1 MMSSRSDASDK
12 EGGNMNYL
20 VLVSHGG
27 LAQGL
32 KSSLAMFA
40 AEKMDQVIAVG
51 LENGQ
56 SVDEFAVVFREAISG
71 LSTEDKVVVL
81 ADIVGG
87 SPLTTALGVLE
98 EKDLLQTATVL
109 GGMNLPMAITS
120 AVMKDMLEGLDLVAA
135 VLPEAQAALQEFQ
148 VVQAEE
154 EEDDDI

>member
-1 MMSSRSDASDK
+1 
-12 EGGNMNYL
+12 MNYL

-27 LAQGL
+27 FAQGL
-32 KSSLAMFA
+32 KTSLSMFA
-40 AEKMDQVIAVG
+40 ADKMDQVIAVG

-56 SVDEFAVVFREAISG
+56 SVDEFALVFREAVSG
-71 LSTEDKVVVL
+71 LTADDSVVVL

-98 EKDLLQTATVL
+98 EKGLLQTATVL

-120 AVMKDMLEGLDLVAA
+120 AVMKDMLEGPDLVAA
-135 VLPEAQAALQEFQ
+135 VLPEAQAALQEFK
-148 VVQAEE
+148 VVQTEE

>member
-1 MMSSRSDASDK
+1 
-12 EGGNMNYL
+12 MNYL

-27 LAQGL
+27 FAQGL
-32 KSSLAMFA
+32 KTSLAMFA
-40 AEKMDQVIAVG
+40 ADKMDQVIAVG

-56 SVDEFAVVFREAISG
+56 SVDEFALVFREAVSG
-71 LSTEDKVVVL
+71 LTADDSVVVL

-120 AVMKDMLEGLDLVAA
+120 AVMKDMLEGPDLVAA
-135 VLPEAQAALQEFQ
+135 VLPEAQAALQEFK
-148 VVQAEE
+148 VVQTEE

>member
-1 MMSSRSDASDK
+1 
-12 EGGNMNYL
+12 MNYL

-27 LAQGL
+27 FAQGL
-32 KSSLAMFA
+32 KTSLAMFA
-40 AEKMDQVIAVG
+40 ADKMDQVIAVG

-56 SVDEFAVVFREAISG
+56 SVDEFALVFREAVSG
-71 LSTEDKVVVL
+71 LTADDSVVVL

-98 EKDLLQTATVL
+98 EKGLLQTATVL

-154 EEDDDI
+154 GEDDDI

>member
-1 MMSSRSDASDK
+1 MK
-12 EGGNMNYL
+12 YL

-27 LAQGL
+27 FAAGL
-32 KSSLAMFA
+32 KTSLAMFA
-40 AEKMDQVIAVG
+40 ADKMEQVIAVG

-56 SVDEFAVVFREAISG
+56 SVDDFAGAFRDAVADLTNADS
-71 LSTEDKVVVL
+71 VVVL

-98 EKDLLQTATVL
+98 EKDLLSSAIVL

-120 AVMKDMLEGLDLVAA
+120 AVMKDMLDGEDFVAA
-135 VLPEAQAALQEFQ
+135 VLPEAQAALQEFK
-148 VVQAEE
+148 VVEAD